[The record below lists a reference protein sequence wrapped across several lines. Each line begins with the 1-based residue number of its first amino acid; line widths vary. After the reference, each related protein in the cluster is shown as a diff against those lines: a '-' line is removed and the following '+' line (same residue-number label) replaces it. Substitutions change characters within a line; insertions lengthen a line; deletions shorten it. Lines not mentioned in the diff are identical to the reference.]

1 MSQDIVQ
8 VFDNTQFGSLRVVK
22 DEQGEPWFVA
32 KDVCEALGIGN
43 VTMALGR
50 LDEDEF
56 SSTEVTDTT
65 GRKQQSKIVTEAGL
79 YSLVMASKK
88 PEAKAFKRWVTHE
101 VLPAIRK
108 DGGYMVARK
117 DETPEETMARAVL
130 IAQATIERQ
139 SKQIE
144 EMRPKAVFADA
155 VSVSSSTI
163 LVGDLAKLLKQN
175 GVEIGGNRLFA
186 LLREQGFLCK
196 QKGAMWNMPTQ
207 RSMEMGLFEV
217 KETAVTHSDGHV
229 TINKTP
235 KVTGKGQV
243 YFVNRFCKA
252 KTDA

>member
-1 MSQDIVQ
+1 MSKDIVQ

-22 DEQGEPWFVA
+22 DEQGEPLFVA
-32 KDVCEALGIGN
+32 KDVCDALGLSN
-43 VTMALGR
+43 VTVALQRLDDDERAKFNLGR
-50 LDEDEF
+50 QGE
-56 SSTEVTDTT
+56 TN
-65 GRKQQSKIVTEAGL
+65 IITEAGL

-108 DGGYMVARK
+108 DGGYMVART

-139 SKQIE
+139 SKQLE

-163 LVGDLAKLLKQN
+163 LVGDLAKILKQN
-175 GVEIGGNRLFA
+175 GCDIGGNRLFQ

-229 TINKTP
+229 TVNKTP
-235 KVTGKGQV
+235 KVTGKGQI

-252 KTDA
+252 ASNG

>member
-1 MSQDIVQ
+1 MSKDIVQ
-8 VFDNTQFGSLRVVK
+8 VFDNAEFGALRVIK

-79 YSLVMASKK
+79 YSLIMASKK
-88 PEAKAFKRWVTHE
+88 TEAKAFKRWVTHE

-207 RSMEMGLFEV
+207 RSMDMGLFEV

-252 KTDA
+252 KSDA